1 MESVRIPVQKGDDTE
16 RLIDGVNANTSSEG
30 NSSGI
35 DFIFHKT

>member
-1 MESVRIPVQKGDDTE
+1 MRIPVQKDDDTE
-16 RLIDGVNANTSSEG
+16 RLIDGVSANTSSEG